1 MRLLRLVP
9 VLLATLIA
17 MTTLQNLAAVVG
29 IGLGVFS
36 IGFALSPLFEV
47 KASSGHRFNLTFL
60 VGAAVPFFFSGWR
73 AAVGVLAVGY
83 IAVSVAR
90 WTPLVKNA
98 DLSGDLRRFLG
109 AALYGAVLQWQASS
123 RSLPGTVSWRLLSSP

>member
-17 MTTLQNLAAVVG
+17 MTTLQNLTAVV
-29 IGLGVFS
+29 GLGVFS

-60 VGAAVPFFFSGWR
+60 VGAAVPFFFSGW
-73 AAVGVLAVGY
+73 GLPLAL
-83 IAVSVAR
+83 S
-90 WTPLVKNA
+90 PLA
-98 DLSGDLRRFLG
+98 I
-109 AALYGAVLQWQASS
+109 
-123 RSLPGTVSWRLLSSP
+123 